1 MTAGTGTKLLT
12 TLLHELKR
20 QQVQFANYSSCAVLK
35 GLTKNHTSGCLLLDV
50 KNRV

>member
-20 QQVQFANYSSCAVLK
+20 QQVLFANYSARIIPLGVS
-35 GLTKNHTSGCLLLDV
+35 SWM
-50 KNRV
+50 